1 MIKKNENSKDRN
13 TADGFIDELIQD
25 MNAPSEDSKLLN
37 SSQTSRNQLTLQ
49 IKEENKEA
57 LDDTL
62 HFSTDEQ
69 LN

>member
-1 MIKKNENSKDRN
+1 
-13 TADGFIDELIQD
+13 

>member
-25 MNAPSEDSKLLN
+25 MNAPSEDSKPLN
-37 SSQTSRNQLTLQ
+37 TSQTSENQMTLQ

-57 LDDTL
+57 LDDTP